1 MIKTDLSELIKEG
14 KERSKGKRVDIAFL
28 LVILLLGIIPAA
40 TDAPYVLHVLT
51 LFLLYVALSLTWN
64 LIMHSGLLSF
74 GHAIFIGI
82 GAYSSVFMIN
92 TMGLHPVTGMLLGCG
107 LSFLLALIVGFISI
121 RLGGIYF
128 AIFTV
133 VLFFLMRSI
142 SKHLDPIGIPPWEN
156 VLPSLFSP
164 QFESTGYFLTA
175 WIICVITSVIL
186 FSIYHRKTILTIT
199 AIREGE
205 LGIRTLGVATLRMKV
220 MIFCLTAVCCSLI
233 GSIYSHFN
241 IFVSPETGFNM
252 WFSIKPIV
260 YAFFGGIY
268 TFSGP
273 IFGCILLLLDMLVFT
288 PLLPAMGPIIYGVFI
303 VLIVLFLPG
312 GVMPAIIKRF
322 SSKTEL

>member
-1 MIKTDLSELIKEG
+1 MIKTNLLELI
-14 KERSKGKRVDIAFL
+14 ERSKGKRVDIAFL
-28 LVILLLGIIPAA
+28 LVILLFGITPAV
-40 TDAPYVLHVLT
+40 TDAPHILHVLT
-51 LFLLYVALSLTWN
+51 VFLFFVAMSLTWN
-64 LIMHSGLLSF
+64 IIMHSGLLSF
-74 GHAIFIGI
+74 GHAIFFGI
-82 GAYSSVFMIN
+82 GAYSSVFMVN
-92 TMGLHPVTGMLLGCG
+92 TMGLHPVYGMLAGCA
-107 LSFLLALIVGFISI
+107 LSFLLALIVGFTSI

-133 VLFFLMRSI
+133 VLFFLMRSM
-142 SKHLDPIGIPPWEN
+142 SKHLDFIDIPPWEN

-164 QFESTGYFLTA
+164 EFESSGYFLAA
-175 WIICVITSVIL
+175 WVICAITSIIL
-186 FSIYHRKTILTIT
+186 FSIYHRKTIYTIT

-220 MIFCLTAVCCSLI
+220 MIFGLTAVCVSLI
-233 GSIYSHFN
+233 GSVYSHSN
-241 IFVSPETGFNM
+241 IFVSPDTGFNM
-252 WFSIKPIV
+252 WNSIKPIA

-288 PLLPAMGPIIYGVFI
+288 PLVPAMGPLIYGVFI

-322 SSKTEL
+322 GSKTTM